1 MSSRIFF
8 DDIQEKGVAYSSQIR
23 RTFRRS

>member
-1 MSSRIFF
+1 MSPRIFF
-8 DDIQEKGVAYSSQIR
+8 DDIQEKGVAHSSQIR

>member
-8 DDIQEKGVAYSSQIR
+8 DDIQEKGVAHSSQIR